1 MLIRLVIFSAF
12 FLLSAASQLKAQYQI
27 TDNCILAWEQIMD
40 LKLNSAQETIEKELK
55 ANPNNYYAYYLEQNR
70 EALALLI
77 NPSETLFDKYEE
89 RYDKRMDFL
98 EDKDKNSP
106 YYLACRSEL
115 LLQTCI
121 FSVLYGEKLSGI
133 RKGYQAYKATNQN
146 KEKFPDF
153 LLSKKLDGF
162 FNVALSNLPSFVQ
175 WAASVFG
182 VSGDAD
188 TGVSLLKSYYQQVK
202 DQPGINLDAA
212 VFVIL
217 PYKLNR
223 EPYKAYDFILTL
235 DSALLKYKIINY
247 FYINTAYRSGR
258 NELAYK
264 ALQAFDLSSIEE
276 KFIPYDYMMGKVL
289 LRKLDQGAIT
299 HFKNYLRFTNNENY
313 IKETFYNMAL
323 FYLING
329 NTDQFKYYKQQANDN
344 GKAVNERDREAV
356 YDSELDYIPDI
367 NLTKAKLLVE
377 GGYFDLAK
385 EYLDKFENE
394 KSTFLPY
401 QLEYNLLNGR
411 ILEYNNDIENC
422 IAAYKTVINKGS
434 DEDYY
439 FASEAALRLGGV
451 YFDRNK
457 KQAKSWFEKSIDL
470 YQSNFYEYIEEIAKR
485 ELRSLEE
492 EN

>member
-12 FLLSAASQLKAQYQI
+12 FLLSAASQLQAQYQI

-55 ANPNNYYAYYLEQNR
+55 RNPNNYYAYYLEQNR

-77 NPSETLFDKYEE
+77 NPSDILFDKYEE
-89 RYDKRMDFL
+89 RYEKRMDFL

-106 YYLACRSEL
+106 YYLACRSEM

-133 RKGYQAYKATNQN
+133 RKGYLSYKATNQN

-153 LLSKKLDGF
+153 ELNKKLDGF
-162 FNVALSNLPSFVQ
+162 FNVALSNLPSFVK

-182 VSGDAD
+182 VSGDAE
-188 TGVSLLKSYYQQVK
+188 TGVSLLKSYFQQVK
-202 DQPGINLDAA
+202 HQPGINLDAA
-212 VFVIL
+212 LFVIM
-217 PYKLNR
+217 PYKLNK

-235 DSALLKYKIINY
+235 DSTLLKYKLINY

-299 HFKNYLRFTNNENY
+299 HFQNYLRFTNNENY
-313 IKETFYNMAL
+313 IKETFYNIAL

-329 NTDQFKYYKQQANDN
+329 NTDQFKYYKQQAYDN
-344 GKAVNERDREAV
+344 GKEVNERDREAV
-356 YDSELDYIPDI
+356 YDSELDYTPDI

-385 EYLDKFENE
+385 KYLDQFKNEN
-394 KSTFLPY
+394 STFLPY

-411 ILEYNNDIENC
+411 ILAHNGEVEKC
-422 IAAYKTVINKGS
+422 IAAYETVVNKGS

-439 FASEAALRLGGV
+439 FASEAALQLGGI

-457 KQAKSWFEKSIDL
+457 KQAKYWLEESLDL
-470 YQSNFYEYIEEIAKR
+470 YQSNFYEYIEEVAKR
-485 ELRSLEE
+485 ELKLLE
-492 EN
+492 NPN